1 MKEHSQFNSK
11 PSPAKYDLKDTFFRE
26 KYAQKPK
33 SAQRPTRKPKKE
45 KEEVQ
50 KPSFIID
57 RGILFLKLLE
67 QDSGDKG

>member
-11 PSPAKYDLKDTFFRE
+11 PPPAKYDLKDTFFRE

-33 SAQRPTRKPKKE
+33 SAQRPTIKPKKE
-45 KEEVQ
+45 KENVQ

-57 RGILFLKLLE
+57 
-67 QDSGDKG
+67 